1 MCVLDTQGAIKI
13 MKCYSMNQHIITIFM
28 MAIVFLFLINGCSI
42 TKTAVTNS
50 TQLAAVN
57 NYSNINV
64 VENDS
69 NFDLHIFTND
79 KEALIVPCYY
89 WKMLDNNKK

>member
-1 MCVLDTQGAIKI
+1 MFV
-13 MKCYSMNQHIITIFM
+13 MS
-28 MAIVFLFLINGCSI
+28 IVFLFLLNGCGT
-42 TKTAVTNS
+42 TKISVATPPSVSA
-50 TQLAAVN
+50 LN

-64 VENDS
+64 AENDS